1 MPAPSLP
8 RTPNYNKH
16 CSRNSGRPLRKV
28 SPHLP
33 GKACI
38 VTRWQLQQAARAIH
52 QGGIVAYPTEAV
64 FGLGCDP
71 LNAEAVQRLLALKQR
86 PMEKGLILIAAELD
100 QLLPYIAP
108 LSPAAEAQVAT
119 TWPGPHTW
127 LLPAR
132 TDTPRWLRG
141 EHDTIAVRVTAHPL
155 AAALCRAAGQ
165 AIVST
170 SANRAGQRPAT
181 TALQVRRQFDGQVD
195 FLLHGSLGGEAR
207 PTPIRDLSS
216 GRKIRP

>member
-1 MPAPSLP
+1 MNP
-8 RTPNYNKH
+8 
-16 CSRNSGRPLRKV
+16 
-28 SPHLP
+28 
-33 GKACI
+33 
-38 VTRWQLQQAARAIH
+38 WQLRQAARVIH
-52 QGGIVAYPTEAV
+52 RGGIVAYPTEAV

-86 PMEKGLILIAAELD
+86 PVEKGLILIAADLD

-108 LSPAAEAQVAT
+108 LSPAAEAQLAA

-132 TDTPRWLRG
+132 ADTPRWLRG
-141 EHDTIAVRVTAHPL
+141 EHDTIAVRVTNHPL

-181 TALQVRRQFDGQVD
+181 TALQVRRQFGDQLDMVLRGRLGQTNK
-195 FLLHGSLGGEAR
+195 
-207 PTPIRDLSS
+207 PTTIRDLKT
-216 GRKIRP
+216 GRVIRP